1 MVGLSVLI
9 LGPSKIL
16 GLTPSVTLMLIGMAL
31 DGFFSAFMW
40 VPLIPEITEG
50 VELDQ

>member
-1 MVGLSVLI
+1 MVGLSILI
-9 LGPSKIL
+9 LGPSKVL
-16 GLTPSVTLMLIGMAL
+16 GLPPSVTFMLIGMGL

-50 VELDQ
+50 IELDQ